1 MVAQGQSGRSVMYGD
16 AETYLLMEPGE
27 DEQFV
32 SAEELQGLHLASCWS
47 VCSRAMLIPMVL
59 SCIFDVVHLCIV
71 VAEMVARMAG
81 RGASYRLDKV

>member
-32 SAEELQGLHLASCWS
+32 TAEELQEILKVVRQA
-47 VCSRAMLIPMVL
+47 
-59 SCIFDVVHLCIV
+59 CIWLRVGVSAPGQC
-71 VAEMVARMAG
+71 
-81 RGASYRLDKV
+81 